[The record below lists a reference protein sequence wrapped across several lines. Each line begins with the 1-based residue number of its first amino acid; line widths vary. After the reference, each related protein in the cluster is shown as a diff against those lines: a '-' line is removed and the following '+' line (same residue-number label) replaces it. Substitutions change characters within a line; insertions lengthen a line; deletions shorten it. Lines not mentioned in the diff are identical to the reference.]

1 MSTTLRRVL
10 ATTAAGAFVALAVAA
25 PAHAT
30 NEINID
36 HVQSKSGSVSM
47 LLSADGLPEGS
58 VVDDETLSVT
68 VDGNPVQATVETA
81 ASGDIVRSTVLV
93 VDTSSSMSKGSKYDA
108 AVAAVQAYLESTP
121 PEIAVGLVTFAG
133 KVKDQIPPST
143 DRDAI
148 LQAVEDAELTR
159 GTSVY
164 DAIDAAR
171 ELLGTEGAR
180 SLMVLSDGADTS
192 SSTTLD
198 VAGGGAVD
206 AGVVVDVV
214 ALQTEGQ
221 GDSKQLSSLADSTG
235 GRVIPAD
242 PEALSSVLAEQ
253 GDILAHQ
260 LVVSFDV
267 PEGVEDEASV
277 DVSVTSGEQTYSD
290 SAFVALGAFG
300 FDTPDVV
307 KTGKALVSTP
317 VMLLGAVA
325 VFLGL
330 GGLLTVSLT
339 GPRGPSTA
347 EARLDAYFAG
357 TDTTA
362 RSKRKKKTRT
372 EAASLRQSAL
382 AVTDKVVNAD
392 LETRIARRLTG
403 AGSALTASEWLL
415 LHSGIAVAGAVVG
428 FLMGGGV
435 LGVLGLVMGTVVPW
449 MYLKWRH
456 GRRLNA
462 FNGQLAQTLG
472 LMAGGLQ
479 AGLSLPQAVDTVVR
493 EGHEP
498 MAGELRRALIEQR
511 LGVDITD
518 ALDSVGAR
526 MDSEDFG
533 WVVMAI
539 RIQREVGGNLAE
551 ILHTVSETLRE
562 REYLRRQVKALSA
575 EGRLSGYILVG
586 LPPLIFLYMFFT
598 NREYVS
604 VLYTTGLGYIM
615 LAAAVTLLTVGSWA
629 MSKLATVK
637 V

>member
-93 VDTSSSMSKGSKYDA
+93 VDTSSSMSKGNKYDA

-242 PEALSSVLAEQ
+242 PEALSSVLAKQ

-362 RSKRKKKTRT
+362 RNKRKKKTRT

>member
-1 MSTTLRRVL
+1 MRHSHRYL
-10 ATTAAGAFVALAVAA
+10 AATIAGSFLALSGAL

-36 HVQSKSGSVSM
+36 HVESGSGEVSM
-47 LLSADGLPEGS
+47 LMSADGLPDGS
-58 VVDDETLSVT
+58 VVDGDTLSVV

-81 ASGDIVRSTVLV
+81 ATGGIERSTVLV
-93 VDTSSSMSKGSKYDA
+93 VDTSASMQKGDKYDA
-108 AVAAVQAYLESTP
+108 AIAAVNAYLEATP
-121 PEIAVGLVTFAG
+121 PDIAVGLVTFAG
-133 KVKDQIPPST
+133 KVKEQIAPST
-143 DRDAI
+143 DHAAV
-148 LQAVEDAELTR
+148 LAAVEGAKLTR

-171 ELLGTEGAR
+171 ELLGDEGAR
-180 SLMVLSDGADTS
+180 SLLVLSDGADTNS
-192 SSTTLD
+192 VTTLD
-198 VAGGGAVD
+198 VASGGAVD

-214 ALQTEGQ
+214 ALQGA
-221 GDSKQLSSLADSTG
+221 GDSKQISTLADATG

-242 PEALSSVLAEQ
+242 PGALSSVLSEQ
-253 GDILAHQ
+253 GDALAHQ
-260 LVVSFDV
+260 LVVSFAV
-267 PEGVEDEASV
+267 PDGVDGEASI
-277 DVSVTSGEQTYSD
+277 DVSVTNGDQTFSD
-290 SAFVALGAFG
+290 SAYVSLGALAI
-300 FDTPDVV
+300 DVPDVV
-307 KTGKALVSTP
+307 KTSKALVSTP
-317 VMLLGAVA
+317 VMLMGALA

-330 GGLLTVSLT
+330 GGVLVVSLT

-347 EARLDAYFAG
+347 ESRLDAYFAG
-357 TDTTA
+357 ADPQSG
-362 RSKRKKKTRT
+362 SKRRKKKGQT
-372 EAASLRQSAL
+372 EAASLRQTAL
-382 AVTDKVVNAD
+382 AVTDRVVNAD
-392 LETRIARRLTG
+392 LETKISRRLTG

-415 LHSGIAVAGAVVG
+415 LHAGITVGGGFVG
-428 FLMGGGV
+428 FVMGGGI
-435 LGVLGLVMGTVVPW
+435 LGVLGLVLGAVVPW
-449 MYLKWRH
+449 LYLKWRH
-456 GRRLNA
+456 GRRLSK

-498 MAGELRRALIEQR
+498 MAGELRRALVEQR

-518 ALDSVGAR
+518 SLTSVGER

-551 ILHTVSETLRE
+551 ILHTVSDTLRE

-586 LPPLIFLYMFFT
+586 LPPLIFVYMMMT
-598 NREYVS
+598 NPDYVS
-604 VLYTTGLGYIM
+604 VLYTTGMGYAM
-615 LAAAVTLLTVGSWA
+615 LAAAAALLGIGSWA